1 MRPCLGVIPAL
12 ERLIKEDYEFKVSPS
27 YIVKLS
33 LKNFT
38 DPIENFKNVYHL
50 DDTDKPGKV
59 LGRHELTKPWGS
71 KYISNT

>member
-1 MRPCLGVIPAL
+1 MRPCLSVIPAL

-38 DPIENFKNVYHL
+38 DPIEILKMC
-50 DDTDKPGKV
+50 
-59 LGRHELTKPWGS
+59 
-71 KYISNT
+71 IA